1 MTTEYDEA
9 LRAAAASAAAKS
21 AAGNGAT
28 DLLMDAE
35 QVNEQVN
42 TPVETELSTD
52 YMGLRLNS
60 PLVAS
65 AGPLSQ
71 SVDQMKEL
79 QDSGVGAVVM
89 FSLFEEQVRH
99 EEARLVEAAE
109 AHADSFAEALSF
121 FPTPPSNELGETN
134 KYLALLEK
142 GAGAL
147 SVPLIASLNG
157 SRAGGW
163 TSTARRM
170 ADAGAAAIELNIY
183 FVPGDLS
190 MSGAEVEDR
199 HLEILQEVKDVVSV
213 PVAVKLSPYFSNVGQ
228 MARRLDE
235 AGADALVLFNRFLQ
249 PDIDIHRR
257 EVVSGFELSSAD
269 EGRLPRTWLAA
280 LHGHLGA
287 SLAAT
292 SGVETSADVIKDIL
306 AGADVVMTTSALI
319 RHGAGY
325 AAELVDGLRRYL
337 GRNQL
342 SLARARGMLAVPAEA
357 PVDEYERSGYVSALE
372 KAKRRYGM

>member
-1 MTTEYDEA
+1 MAVEFDEA

-28 DLLMDAE
+28 DLLMAADQLNV
-35 QVNEQVN
+35 QVNM
-42 TPVETELSTD
+42 PAETELSTD
-52 YMGLRLNS
+52 YMGLRLPS

-79 QDSGVGAVVM
+79 EESGVGAIVM
-89 FSLFEEQVRH
+89 FSLFEEQLRH

-109 AHADSFAEALSF
+109 EHADSFAEALSF
-121 FPTPPSNELGETN
+121 FPTPPSNELGETGN
-134 KYLALLEK
+134 YLSLLER
-142 GAGAL
+142 GANAL

-157 SRAGGW
+157 ARSGGW
-163 TSTARRM
+163 TTTARRM
-170 ADAGAAAIELNIY
+170 QDAGAAAIELNVY

-190 MSGAEVEDR
+190 MSGAEVEER
-199 HLEILQEVKDVVSV
+199 HLEILQAVKDVVSV
-213 PVAVKLSPYFSNVGQ
+213 PVAVKLSPYFSNLGR
-228 MARRLDE
+228 MAGGLDE

-249 PDIDIHRR
+249 PDIDIHRKG
-257 EVVSGFELSSAD
+257 VVSGFELSRPD
-269 EGRLPRTWLAA
+269 EGRLPRTWLAV
-280 LHGHLGA
+280 LHGRVGA

-292 SGVETSADVIKDIL
+292 SGVETSADVIKALL

-337 GRNQL
+337 GRNRL
-342 SLARARGMLAVPAEA
+342 SLARARGMLAVPSDA
-357 PVDEYERSGYVSALE
+357 PIDEYERSGYVSALE
-372 KAKRRYGM
+372 KAKRRYGV